1 MFAVVIVT
9 PAATAATA
17 AVVIF
22 SGVNFLKR
30 KINQIIMVVSKSV
43 IRICQKEN
51 DLQFLFKQ
59 NVISFDRG
67 DILVNPTS
75 LS

>member
-9 PAATAATA
+9 PAA

-22 SGVNFLKR
+22 AGVNFLKR
-30 KINQIIMVVSKSV
+30 KINQPIMVVSKRV